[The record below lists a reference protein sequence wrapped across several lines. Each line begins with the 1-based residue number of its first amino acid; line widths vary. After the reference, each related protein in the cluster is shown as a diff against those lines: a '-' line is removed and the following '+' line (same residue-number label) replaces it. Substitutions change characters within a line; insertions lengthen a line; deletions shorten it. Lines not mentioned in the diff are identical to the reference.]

1 MEHEDIEGRL
11 AYPYRPKR
19 MEERFRH
26 HDDAVAVSFVE
37 QFKRAAMECR
47 PFLERNKFAT
57 FDYPKGYVERPN
69 AQGLHAQETFHP
81 FWGRRFG
88 GLDRAA
94 HTQGHHEFCAWA
106 DGRVHARNQL

>member
-11 AYPYRPKR
+11 AYRYRPKR

-26 HDDAVAVSFVE
+26 DDDAVAVSFVE

-47 PFLERNKFAT
+47 PFLERNKFVT

-81 FWGRRFG
+81 FWGRSLGPRS
-88 GLDRAA
+88 RC
-94 HTQGHHEFCAWA
+94 T
-106 DGRVHARNQL
+106 HARAS